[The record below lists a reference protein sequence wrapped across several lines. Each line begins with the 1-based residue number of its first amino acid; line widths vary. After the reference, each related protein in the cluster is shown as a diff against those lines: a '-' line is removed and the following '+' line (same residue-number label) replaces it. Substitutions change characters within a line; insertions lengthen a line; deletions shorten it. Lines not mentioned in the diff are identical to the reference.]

1 MRVIEINNVSKSFYS
16 VQALDN
22 ISLRIPQGE
31 VVGILGPNGAG
42 KTTLFRLIAGLLKPD
57 KGDIRPL
64 SGKWPAM
71 GYKMERLLFPNRL
84 KVSQYLSYAARL
96 SGVPSSEIEKTVFE
110 SLTRVGLVDQAHQS
124 INNCSKGM
132 RQRLALAQAL
142 IGNPPFLLLDEP
154 SNGLDPGGQ
163 VEMLQRIQDLHAEG
177 KTILLS
183 SHQLP
188 EVTQVCTQ
196 LVILNRGRIQYQNS
210 MVDALTVSPHTIITA
225 DRDLWEIAPALEDLH
240 PDVQVDGRSVV
251 LRNEAME
258 LRREILARLLQEGY
272 DVVHVERKQTTL
284 AEVYEKAV
292 LS

>member
-1 MRVIEINNVSKSFYS
+1 MIEINNVSKSFYS

-22 ISLRIPQGE
+22 VTLRIPQGE

-42 KTTLFRLIAGLLKPD
+42 KTTLLRLIAGLLKPD
-57 KGDIRPL
+57 KGEIRPL
-64 SGKWPAM
+64 SGQWPAM

-84 KVSQYLSYAARL
+84 KVSQYLSYVARL
-96 SGVPSSEIEKTVFE
+96 SGVPASEMEKTVFAT
-110 SLTRVGLVDQAHQS
+110 LTTVGLANQARMVVNS
-124 INNCSKGM
+124 CSQGM

-142 IGNPPFLLLDEP
+142 IGDPPFLLLDEP

-163 VEMLQRIQDLHAEG
+163 REMLQRIQELHTEG

-225 DRDLWEIAPALEDLH
+225 DRDLGEIAPALEALH

-251 LRNEAME
+251 LRREAVA
-258 LRREILARLLQEGY
+258 LRREILARVLQEGY

-284 AEVYEKAV
+284 AELYEKAV

>member
-1 MRVIEINNVSKSFYS
+1 MIEINNVSKSFYS

-22 ISLRIPQGE
+22 ISLKITQGE

-57 KGDIRPL
+57 TGDIRPL
-64 SGKWPAM
+64 SGKWPAI

-84 KVSQYLSYAARL
+84 KVSQYLSYAAHL
-96 SGVPSSEIEKTVFE
+96 SGVPSSEIERTVFE
-110 SLTRVGLVDQAHQS
+110 SLTRVGLVDQAHQPIS
-124 INNCSKGM
+124 NCSKGM

-163 VEMLQRIQDLHAEG
+163 GEMLQRIQDLHAEG

-210 MVDALTVSPHTIITA
+210 VVDALTVSPHTIITA
-225 DRDLWEIAPALEDLH
+225 DRDLWEIAPSLEALN

-284 AEVYEKAV
+284 AEVYERAV

>member
-1 MRVIEINNVSKSFYS
+1 MIEINNVSKSFYS

>member
-1 MRVIEINNVSKSFYS
+1 MIEINNVSKSFYS

-22 ISLRIPQGE
+22 ISLKITQGE

-57 KGDIRPL
+57 AGDIRPL
-64 SGKWPAM
+64 SGKWPTI

-84 KVSQYLSYAARL
+84 KVSQYLSYVAHL

-110 SLTRVGLVDQAHQS
+110 SLTRVGLVDQAHQP

-163 VEMLQRIQDLHAEG
+163 GEMLQRIQDLHAEG

-225 DRDLWEIAPALEDLH
+225 DRDLWEIAPSLEALN

-272 DVVHVERKQTTL
+272 DVVHVERKQITL
-284 AEVYEKAV
+284 AEVYERAV

>member
-1 MRVIEINNVSKSFYS
+1 MIEINNVSKSFYS

-22 ISLRIPQGE
+22 ISLKITQGE

-57 KGDIRPL
+57 KGEIRPL
-64 SGKWPAM
+64 SGKWPTI

-96 SGVPSSEIEKTVFE
+96 SGVSSSEIEKTVFE
-110 SLTRVGLVDQAHQS
+110 SLTTVGLVDQAHVP

-163 VEMLQRIQDLHAEG
+163 AEMLQRIQDLHAAG

-188 EVTQVCTQ
+188 EVTQICTQ

-225 DRDLWEIAPALEDLH
+225 DRDLWEIAPALEALH

-251 LRNEAME
+251 LRHEAME

>member
-1 MRVIEINNVSKSFYS
+1 MIKINNVSKSFYS

-22 ISLRIPQGE
+22 ISLKITQGE

-57 KGDIRPL
+57 KGEIWPL
-64 SGKWPAM
+64 SGKWPAV

-84 KVSQYLSYAARL
+84 KVSQYLSYVARL
-96 SGVPSSEIEKTVFE
+96 SGVPSAKIEKTVFE
-110 SLTRVGLVDQAHQS
+110 SLTTVGLADQTHVP

-163 VEMLQRIQDLHAEG
+163 AEMLQRIQDLHAEG

-225 DRDLWEIAPALEDLH
+225 DQDLWEIAPSLEALH
-240 PDVQVDGRSVV
+240 PDVQIDGRAVV
-251 LRNEAME
+251 LRNEAMD

-272 DVVHVERKQTTL
+272 DVVQVERKQTTL

>member
-1 MRVIEINNVSKSFYS
+1 MIEINNVSKSFYS

-22 ISLRIPQGE
+22 ISLKITQGE

-57 KGDIRPL
+57 KGEIRPL
-64 SGKWPAM
+64 SGKWPTI

-84 KVSQYLSYAARL
+84 KVSQYLSYAAHL

-110 SLTRVGLVDQAHQS
+110 SLTRVGLVDQAHQP

-163 VEMLQRIQDLHAEG
+163 MEMLQRIQDLHAEG

-196 LVILNRGRIQYQNS
+196 LVILNRGRVQYQNS

-225 DRDLWEIAPALEDLH
+225 DRDLWEIAPVLEDLH

-251 LRNEAME
+251 LRNEAMA

>member
-1 MRVIEINNVSKSFYS
+1 MIEINNVSKSFYS

-22 ISLRIPQGE
+22 VSLKITQGE

-57 KGDIRPL
+57 TGEIRPL
-64 SGKWPAM
+64 SGKWPTI

-84 KVSQYLSYAARL
+84 KVSQYLSYAAHL

-110 SLTRVGLVDQAHQS
+110 SLTRVGLVDQAHQP

-225 DRDLWEIAPALEDLH
+225 DRDLWEIAPVLEDLH

-251 LRNEAME
+251 LRNEAMA
-258 LRREILARLLQEGY
+258 LRREILAQLLQEGY